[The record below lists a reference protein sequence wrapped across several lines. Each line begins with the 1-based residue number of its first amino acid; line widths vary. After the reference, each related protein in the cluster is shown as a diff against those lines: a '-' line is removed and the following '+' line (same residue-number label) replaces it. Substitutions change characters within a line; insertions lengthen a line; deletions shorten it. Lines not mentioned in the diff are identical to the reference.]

1 MSAKHIVI
9 VGCGRLGGLLAN
21 RLSSDGHSVV
31 VIDRKETAFDKLS
44 ATFSG
49 FKMIGDAVEHD
60 MLKKARIEQAD
71 YVFAVTLEDNTNLM
85 IAQVA
90 KVIFNVPNVIA
101 RVFDPAREMIYK
113 EFGIETIS
121 PTQLTA
127 EMFLKAVI

>member
-60 MLKKARIEQAD
+60 MLKKARIQDAD
-71 YVFAVTLEDNTNLM
+71 CLFAVTLEDNTNLM
-85 IAQVA
+85 LAQVA
-90 KVIFNVPNVIA
+90 KVIFNVPRVIA
-101 RVFDPAREMIYK
+101 RVFDPAREVIYK
-113 EFGIETIS
+113 EFGVETIS

-127 EMFLKAVI
+127 DMFLKAVK